1 MTKNDI
7 KLRKMN
13 SGLTSWMSFFT
24 AVIIVFMGLIFTS
37 MIPIAQA
44 DSNANGQGLPSPV
57 DIVPINKA
65 AGIYHAPVCPELSK
79 DAVRCH
85 AHVVVDKQGNP
96 TTNTALSPYTP
107 IKFLGAYG
115 LSGTTSSNQI
125 IAIVDAYDDPTIA
138 SDLLTYSGQFGIPI
152 NTTNCQ
158 VSSFTGSKPCFQKVN
173 QNGGNTSYPPV
184 NSGWALEISLD
195 VEIAHAICQ
204 NCNILLVEAN
214 SNSWS
219 DLMSAIDQAA
229 KMNATVISNSWGAG
243 EFSSETS
250 LDNHLNHSGIAITFS
265 SGDSGYGVQYPAA
278 SQYVTA
284 VGGTTLYLNG
294 NSYGSENAWSG
305 AGSGCSAYETTKPT
319 GQPNLGVCSNRIV
332 ADVSAD
338 ADPNTGA
345 AIYDTTRYLGHKGWF
360 DVGGTSLASPII
372 AGVYALA
379 GGAELQRN
387 SVPYIKAYNYASNA
401 INSNLHDIIGGSNGS
416 CGVLNP
422 LCNAVSGYDG
432 PTGLGTPS
440 GTGAFS

>member
-1 MTKNDI
+1 MTKNGI

-13 SGLTSWMSFFT
+13 SGLTSWMSFT

-44 DSNANGQGLPSPV
+44 DSNANGQGVPSPV
-57 DIVPINKA
+57 DITPINKA
-65 AGIYHAPVCPELSK
+65 LGIYHAPVCPELSK

-96 TTNTALSPYTP
+96 IPFTAPPGYGP
-107 IKFLGAYG
+107 AQFHGAYS
-115 LSGTTSSNQI
+115 LPTNATTSTPRI
-125 IAIVDAYDDPTIA
+125 IAIVDAYDDPNIFSDLNTYSNYYKIPIMQQCSGLIA
-138 SDLLTYSGQFGIPI
+138 SSG
-152 NTTNCQ
+152 TA
-158 VSSFTGSKPCFQKVN
+158 CFKKVN
-173 QNGGNTSYPPV
+173 QRGETTNYPTV
-184 NSGWALEISLD
+184 NSGWALETSLD

-204 NCNILLVEAN
+204 NCSILLVEAN
-214 SNSWS
+214 SNSFS
-219 DLMSAIDQAA
+219 DLALAENEAA
-229 KMNATVISNSWGAG
+229 TLGATVISNSYGGG
-243 EFSSETS
+243 EFSNEASY
-250 LDNHLNHSGIAITFS
+250 DGYYNHPGIAITFS

-278 SQYVTA
+278 SPYVTA
-284 VGGTTLYLNG
+284 VGGTTLKLSG
-294 NSYGSENAWSG
+294 TSYSGETAWSG

-319 GQPNLGVCSNRIV
+319 GQPNLGGCSNRIV

-345 AIYDTTRYLGHKGWF
+345 AIYDSTRYHGHTGWF
-360 DVGGTSLASPII
+360 EVGGTSLASPII

-379 GGAELQRN
+379 GGAEPQRN
-387 SVPYIKAYNYASNA
+387 WVPYGSYDYA
-401 INSNLHDIIGGSNGS
+401 SNLHDIIGGSNGS